1 MAAPSDSTSHNL
13 EIPTGLD
20 VGEERALVEAGEGAA
35 LTAEVGEGAVLTV
48 EVGEGAVLTVEVG
61 EGVALTVEEGE
72 VVVACVT
79 YS

>member
-48 EVGEGAVLTVEVG
+48 EVGEG
-61 EGVALTVEEGE
+61 VALTVEEGE